1 MISFDRDICN
11 DLDAATSREWLETN
25 GIGGFAC
32 GTISGASTRRY
43 HSILTAAVD
52 PPLGRLSILSKYE
65 ETLIVDGEEF
75 ELSTNRFPGAVQPD
89 GYRFISSFAL
99 DPFPTW
105 TYNAGGVEL
114 IKTIFMVHGSNAAV
128 CEWSIRDA
136 GTAAAISLEVRPL
149 ISFVDYHHLQHA
161 NAEFDTGYTE
171 IENTVSVK
179 PYADKPPLNIIHNAD
194 AVAAS
199 GHWYRNFEY
208 AIERERGFDFYEDLF
223 QPFVLKYDLATPAHA
238 IASTDEGFLGDAA
251 ELRLSEI
258 ARRDELN
265 AAAGAEDDNT
275 KVLVQAADQ
284 FIVKRGDGHSIIAGY
299 PWFSDWGRDT
309 MIALSGLTLATN
321 RPTIARD
328 IIVEYS
334 RHISQGMIPNRF
346 PDESE
351 TADYNTVDATL
362 WYFEAVRAYVE
373 STGDLDLI
381 KKSLYDKL
389 VGIIDWHVRGT
400 RYEIHVDTDGLLYA
414 GEAGTQLTWMDAK
427 IGSAVI
433 TPRIGK
439 PVEIQALWYNALRI
453 MSEYANRLKKPED
466 VRRFKA
472 LAELCDQSFNALF
485 WNNAEQCLFD
495 VVDKGERDASVR
507 PNQIFAVSLANSML
521 NPERARKVVDKVA
534 AELLTPVGLRSL
546 SPRDKRYCPI
556 YIGSP
561 LARDSAYHQGTVWA
575 WPIGGFIDA
584 YRRIYPDREE
594 TVAEMLNGLTAHL
607 NEAGVGQISE
617 IFDADEPHRP
627 RGCFAQ
633 AWSVAELLR
642 VLK

>member
-32 GTISGASTRRY
+32 GTISGAATRRY
-43 HSILTAAVD
+43 HGILTAALD
-52 PPLGRLSILSKYE
+52 PPLGRLTVLSKYE
-65 ETLIVDGEEF
+65 ETLIVDGEKY

-89 GYRFISSFAL
+89 GYRFISTFAL

-105 TYNAGGVEL
+105 KYIAGGVEL
-114 IKTIFMVHGSNAAV
+114 VKTIFMVHGSNVAV
-128 CEWSIRDA
+128 CEWSVRDA
-136 GTAAAISLEVRPL
+136 GSAEYVGLEVRPL
-149 ISFVDYHHLQHA
+149 VSFVDYHHLQH
-161 NAEFDTGYTE
+161 EDTRFDTNYTDDG
-171 IENTVSVK
+171 NTISIK
-179 PYADKPPLNIIHNAD
+179 PYADKPPLNIIHNAE
-194 AVAAS
+194 AIGES
-199 GHWYRNFEY
+199 GNWYRNFEY
-208 AIERERGFDFYEDLF
+208 AIERERGFDFREDLF
-223 QPFVLKYDLATPAHA
+223 QPFVLKYDLAKTAHA
-238 IASTDEGFLGDAA
+238 IASTDEGFVGNVA
-251 ELRLSEI
+251 ELKLSEI
-258 ARRDELN
+258 ARRDALN
-265 AAAGAEDDNT
+265 AAAGAEDDIT

-284 FIVKRGDGHSIIAGY
+284 FIVKRGEGHSVIAGY

-309 MIALSGLTLATN
+309 MIALNGLTLATN
-321 RPTIARD
+321 RPGVARD

-334 RHISQGMIPNRF
+334 RHISQGMLPNRF

-373 STGDLDLI
+373 VTADLDLV
-381 KKSLYDKL
+381 KKTLYDKL

-400 RYEIHVDTDGLLYA
+400 RYGIHVDTDGLLYA
-414 GEAGTQLTWMDAK
+414 GEPGTQLTWMDAK
-427 IGSAVI
+427 VGNRVI

-453 MSEYANRLKKPED
+453 MSDYAERLKKPQD

-485 WNNAEQCLFD
+485 WNNSEQCLFD

-521 NPERARKVVDKVA
+521 SPERARQVVDKVA

-546 SPRDKRYCPI
+546 SPRDSRYCPI

-561 LARDSAYHQGTVWA
+561 LARDSAYHQGTVWT

-584 YRRIYPDREE
+584 YRRVYTDTEE
-594 TVAEMLNGLTAHL
+594 TIAEMLEGLTLHL
-607 NEAGVGQISE
+607 YNAGVGQISE
-617 IFDADEPHRP
+617 IFDADAPHHP